1 MSNYDLESQLSSLRS
16 QISQVRSENAAIES
30 ELMALANSARSGSIN
45 LLNTSNNAHAAME
58 NSSTTIDYSHNQ
70 LKRTF
75 NVQLQIKEMY
85 FIFKDV
91 ETANKKIRLL
101 TNKLYFD
108 YRNQSTVRKIMRGF
122 IDNLDLNM
130 VSDEVIYKSLEKE
143 FLQSPNYW
151 LGYVLLA
158 IMNWKNNN
166 QEKAEQ
172 CLQSALEKNNK
183 STSIFFM
190 LFYLKLQRIDTAIKW
205 FKYYQQFEQTGSD
218 NSTFLMLVS
227 SLPARISDE
236 ETKDQI
242 SQVFLEHIKK
252 EFETDKAEIND
263 EDIIKVIFNYFNHL
277 DKVEPL
283 KYNNLQSY
291 VKEAS
296 TLANVLSK
304 AKNNAE
310 ILKFIEDLNK
320 VHVNE
325 KNIYLIKYF
334 DELISVPSEEE
345 QVVLDEIKL
354 NEEIIA
360 TMEPLKKMD
369 EDTIMKSSDF
379 KKLAKENHEKK
390 IKHDLGK
397 LNVVNEIINWVY
409 INKNED
415 INSLTKWNLFSLT
428 KDYTEKAYELY
439 SNVYHNTMPR
449 DYHIVIGDYTSVTK
463 LDSIDSELAYKDNF
477 IKTKTER
484 LLKTVKDT
492 KAKVSIGF
500 GIALLLG
507 FITLLVLGFVFNSK
521 KPQLAVLF
529 FILCAVCCLFG
540 TVLLVKGL
548 ITKLVKN
555 PKKRSQI
562 KESMQKESEKLDE
575 ILRKIYEEI
584 HMYFTEYQEA
594 DKISEYVKER
604 IGQM

>member
-1 MSNYDLESQLSSLRS
+1 MSNYDLESQLCSLRS

-369 EDTIMKSSDF
+369 EDKRICCQYGIM
-379 KKLAKENHEKK
+379 
-390 IKHDLGK
+390 
-397 LNVVNEIINWVY
+397 V
-409 INKNED
+409 
-415 INSLTKWNLFSLT
+415 
-428 KDYTEKAYELY
+428 
-439 SNVYHNTMPR
+439 
-449 DYHIVIGDYTSVTK
+449 
-463 LDSIDSELAYKDNF
+463 
-477 IKTKTER
+477 
-484 LLKTVKDT
+484 
-492 KAKVSIGF
+492 
-500 GIALLLG
+500 
-507 FITLLVLGFVFNSK
+507 
-521 KPQLAVLF
+521 
-529 FILCAVCCLFG
+529 
-540 TVLLVKGL
+540 
-548 ITKLVKN
+548 
-555 PKKRSQI
+555 
-562 KESMQKESEKLDE
+562 
-575 ILRKIYEEI
+575 
-584 HMYFTEYQEA
+584 
-594 DKISEYVKER
+594 
-604 IGQM
+604 